1 MQSDNL
7 IQRNFLCPPEL
18 WEKVMEEADNTDD
31 SYSSI
36 VRKALVDRYDMEVY
50 KREKKLDVRF
60 KRALDIF
67 HVIDVL
73 TRDAGPADKFEIVS
87 LSWPDVLQ
95 VRYNRWSF
103 AREGISIF
111 TKICAALGKP
121 VLFEEVICEQ
131 IIPGTSRKKLNK
143 EGFNLYFEVPI
154 SVQGI
159 HQLDKEAKEFV
170 LEDDFQD
177 KLMGMSATELVK
189 SREDTARQKMQEM
202 FADDGFEEEGFET
215 QQ

>member
-1 MQSDNL
+1 
-7 IQRNFLCPPEL
+7 
-18 WEKVMEEADNTDD
+18 MEEADNTDD

-36 VRKALVDRYDMEVY
+36 VRQALAERYEMDVY